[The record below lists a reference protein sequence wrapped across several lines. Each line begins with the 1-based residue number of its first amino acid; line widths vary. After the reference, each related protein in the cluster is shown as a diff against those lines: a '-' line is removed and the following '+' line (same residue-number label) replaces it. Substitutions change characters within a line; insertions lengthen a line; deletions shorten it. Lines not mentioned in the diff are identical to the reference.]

1 MVCVPGLTTMVGVE
15 EACSVAVKV
24 TDVKPEALTVNVA
37 APVPELLAVSVTF
50 CAVEKFDGVNVS
62 ELPPVTDRPLLPEV
76 NAVVTVTFEAGAAD
90 SDTPTVPVLPW
101 VMFCAVGLTTMLP
114 PPEVCPVHWVP
125 LSVNAVGATLVPL

>member
-1 MVCVPGLTTMVGVE
+1 MVCVAGLTAMVGIKEV
-15 EACSVAVKV
+15 CSVAVNA
-24 TDVKPEALTVNVA
+24 TEVKPDALAVNVA
-37 APVPELLAVSVTF
+37 APVPEPLAVIVTF

-62 ELPPVTDRPLLPEV
+62 ELPPVTDRPLFPEV
-76 NAVVTVTFEAGAAD
+76 NAVVTVTFEVGADD
-90 SDTPTVPVLPW
+90 SDIPTVPVLPW